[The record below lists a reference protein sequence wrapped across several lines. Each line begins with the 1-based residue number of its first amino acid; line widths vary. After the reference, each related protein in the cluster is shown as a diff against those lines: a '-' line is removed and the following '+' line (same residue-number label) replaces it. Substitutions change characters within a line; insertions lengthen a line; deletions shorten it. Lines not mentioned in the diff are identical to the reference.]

1 MEVKTDNVFL
11 VQSKDANLLI
21 KQTVIVSDNAQ
32 SARECFEKSCNSN
45 SFLGMTAL
53 SDYVNVH
60 KNIISSLNRDENAWP
75 LIVDQAKASNHGF

>member
-1 MEVKTDNVFL
+1 
-11 VQSKDANLLI
+11 
-21 KQTVIVSDNAQ
+21 
-32 SARECFEKSCNSN
+32 
-45 SFLGMTAL
+45 MTAL